1 MDQRLILCFPPI
13 TVSKKHDLSSGFIR
27 YDYIIIGAGSE
38 RAILATRLNEDPNTS
53 VLLLEDGLD
62 YPDFDSIP
70 NRGFL
75 CRLGEISWLATHGEC
90 HTTSTACLAVYNR
103 QDSIGDTNL

>member
-1 MDQRLILCFPPI
+1 M
-13 TVSKKHDLSSGFIR
+13 R
-27 YDYIIIGAGSE
+27 YDYIVIGAHSE

-75 CRLGEISWLATHGEC
+75 CRLGRYRGWPRMANATP
-90 HTTSTACLAVYNR
+90 LQRLV
-103 QDSIGDTNL
+103 